1 MGLKKRISQPNG
13 VSLNYHRVV
22 SVTTVTNSQTV
33 IEVAGYTSKAK
44 RLEEKSAAE
53 AVARG
58 EEASC
63 DVYIATSYV
72 EAPYQPEMGVIGA
85 YGYLKTLPEFEG
97 ATDVLEIDQPEEAE
111 QETEAAD
118 AVEEEAAD
126 GE

>member
-22 SVTTVTNSQTV
+22 SVTTVTNNQTV

-44 RLEEKSAAE
+44 RLEEKAAAE
-53 AVARG
+53 AVAMG

-97 ATDVLEIDQPEEAE
+97 AADVLEIDQPEEAE
-111 QETEAAD
+111 AD
-118 AVEEEAAD
+118 AVEEEGTD